1 MLLQQA
7 KRVHG
12 FTLFDW
18 LTREGEEGAKK
29 HMQSVWDLFLDG
41 TIQPLTGDLHCI
53 ASLGWHQLFAG
64 LWAVSDKRECVHSS
78 VHMSLAFLMDFSKH
92 CFKSSSSLSLPLA

>member
-7 KRVHG
+7 KKVHG

-18 LTREGEEGAKK
+18 LMREGEEGAKK
-29 HMQSVWDLFLDG
+29 RMHSMWDLLLDG

-53 ASLGWHQLFAG
+53 AGLGWQ
-64 LWAVSDKRECVHSS
+64 
-78 VHMSLAFLMDFSKH
+78 
-92 CFKSSSSLSLPLA
+92 

>member
-18 LTREGEEGAKK
+18 LMREGEEGAKK
-29 HMQSVWDLFLDG
+29 HMQSMWDLLLDG

-53 ASLGWHQLFAG
+53 A
-64 LWAVSDKRECVHSS
+64 
-78 VHMSLAFLMDFSKH
+78 
-92 CFKSSSSLSLPLA
+92 